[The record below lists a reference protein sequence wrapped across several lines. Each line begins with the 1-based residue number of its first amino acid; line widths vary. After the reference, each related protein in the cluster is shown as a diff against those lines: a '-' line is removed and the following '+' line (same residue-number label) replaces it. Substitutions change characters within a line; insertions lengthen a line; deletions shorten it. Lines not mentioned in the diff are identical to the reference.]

1 MKNWNWKQ
9 WTVLGIVAAVVIA
22 AVVCHLVQPEVSYAW
37 LEVVAGGTFV
47 LGGVGGYL
55 LGKNNIV
62 NSEKQL
68 LKD

>member
-55 LGKNNIV
+55 LGKGNV
-62 NSEKQL
+62 VKGEKQL

>member
-9 WTVLGIVAAVVIA
+9 WTVLGIVVAVVIA

-55 LGKNNIV
+55 LGKSNIV